1 MLLLLLHYLDDL
13 LQYYLYHMV
22 VLKMLDL
29 SKKIQLMK
37 NLHSSKILAK
47 LIGKFSSY
55 STPDSLIIF
64 HISKS
69 ERSCCPKTT
78 SYGVLCVVSAI
89 LVLIEY
95 ITGLKP

>member
-1 MLLLLLHYLDDL
+1 
-13 LQYYLYHMV
+13 MV

-47 LIGKFSSY
+47 LIGRFSSY

-69 ERSCCPKTT
+69 ERGCCPKTT